1 MKQWQKIAGVIIGA
15 IVILFLTVCYLLMF
29 HPQLFMGADPEDTY
43 KANGLYGDV
52 SDLFFVD
59 ENTGIAL
66 SSFLYPEKPDSIKVF
81 HTTDAGHNWRPI
93 LEVPNC
99 SHAFNAIKIG
109 SCVFCTVKIDSIYSL
124 ICVEVLSG
132 KHALSNDKL
141 STLPILF
148 KYDDKL
154 GYTANGIFYTTDS
167 VFETTDSIG
176 NYNKQPSNKG
186 IAVIDNN
193 IYGFIF
199 DKDSCNSRLYD
210 FKNKNFVGDFSFPG
224 DVSMIKTTD
233 SSCVILAVKDQ
244 RYLEMYDFDVVNNVL
259 TPKAT
264 YAYKIMKPLRFDNE
278 YVYTLVNERPNAD
291 NYLLT
296 TDRSG
301 QTEAIINLNESNIKA
316 YFLTDRMFYY
326 HDQFRHRIVRFYIYE
341 TL

>member
-1 MKQWQKIAGVIIGA
+1 M
-15 IVILFLTVCYLLMF
+15 ILFLTVCYLLMF
-29 HPQLFMGADPEDTY
+29 HPQLFMGAHPEDSY
-43 KANGLYGDV
+43 KANGLYGNV

-124 ICVEVLSG
+124 ICVEALSG
-132 KHALSNDKL
+132 KHTLSNDKL

-148 KYDDKL
+148 QYDDKL

-167 VFETTDSIG
+167 VFEITDSIG
-176 NYNKQPSNKG
+176 NYNKQPSHKG
-186 IAVIDNN
+186 IAVINNN

-233 SSCVILAVKDQ
+233 SSCVILAAKDQ
-244 RYLEMYDFDVVNNVL
+244 RNLEMNDLNVVNDTL
-259 TPKAT
+259 TSKAT
-264 YAYKIMKPLRFDNE
+264 YEYKIMQPLKFDNDL
-278 YVYTLVNERPNAD
+278 VYTLVNDRPNAD
-291 NYLLT
+291 NYLLV
-296 TDRSG
+296 TDKSG
-301 QTEAIINLNESNIKA
+301 QTMATVNLSTSNIKA
-316 YFLTDRMFYY
+316 YCLTDRMFYY
-326 HDQFRHRIVRFYIYE
+326 HDQFRHRIVRMYIYE

>member
-1 MKQWQKIAGVIIGA
+1 MKKWHKIVGITVGTII
-15 IVILFLTVCYLLMF
+15 ILFLVVCYLLMF

-124 ICVEVLSG
+124 ICVEALSG
-132 KHALSNDKL
+132 KHTLSNDKL

-148 KYDDKL
+148 QYDDKL

-210 FKNKNFVGDFSFPG
+210 FKNENFVGDFSFSG

-233 SSCVILAVKDQ
+233 SSCVILSAKDH
-244 RYLEMYDFDVVNNVL
+244 RYLEMYDFDVINNTL
-259 TPKAT
+259 TSKAT
-264 YAYKIMKPLRFDNE
+264 NAFQIMQPLRFDNE
-278 YVYTLVNERPNAD
+278 LVYTLVNDRPNAD
-291 NYLLT
+291 KYLWT
-296 TDRSG
+296 TDKSG
-301 QTEAIINLNESNIKA
+301 QTEATINLNESNIKA
-316 YFLTDRMFYY
+316 YCLTDSLFYY
-326 HDQFRHRIVRFYIYE
+326 YDQFRHVIVRLCISE

>member
-1 MKQWQKIAGVIIGA
+1 MKKWHRIIG
-15 IVILFLTVCYLLMF
+15 ITVGTIIILFLVVCYLLMF

-52 SDLFFVD
+52 SDLLFVD

-66 SSFLYPEKPDSIKVF
+66 SSFLYPEKPDSFKVF
-81 HTTDAGHNWRPI
+81 HTTDAGHNRRPI

-109 SCVFCTVKIDSIYSL
+109 NCVFCTVRIDSIYSL
-124 ICVEVLSG
+124 ICVEALSC

-148 KYDDKL
+148 QYDDKL

-233 SSCVILAVKDQ
+233 SSCVILAAKDQ
-244 RYLEMYDFDVVNNVL
+244 RNLEMNELNVVNDTL
-259 TPKAT
+259 TSKAT
-264 YAYKIMKPLRFDNE
+264 YEYKIMQPLKFDNE
-278 YVYTLVNERPNAD
+278 LVYTLVNDRPNAD
-291 NYLLT
+291 NYLLV
-296 TDRSG
+296 TDKSG
-301 QTEAIINLNESNIKA
+301 QTMATVNLSTSNIKA
-316 YFLTDRMFYY
+316 YCLTDRMFYY
-326 HDQFRHRIVRFYIYE
+326 HDQFRHRIVRLYIYE